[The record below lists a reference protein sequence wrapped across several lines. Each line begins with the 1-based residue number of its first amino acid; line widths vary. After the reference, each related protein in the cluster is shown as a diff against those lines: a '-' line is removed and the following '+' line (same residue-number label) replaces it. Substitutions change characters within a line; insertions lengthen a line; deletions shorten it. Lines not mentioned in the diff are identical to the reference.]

1 MNIFI
6 LNEDPE
12 IAAREQCDKHVVK
25 MILESAQLMAAAC
38 LLNGAESPYKLTHQ
52 NHPCSIWAR
61 TTRDNYDWLLIHHIA
76 MLDEYTHRYGKMH
89 KTADYLDFWE
99 QGSKMIPAGEL
110 TPFAQAMPEELRVPG
125 DAVSAYRAF
134 YNRDKA
140 PFATWKNRNVP
151 DWFDGG
157 LLLDKELVL

>member
-12 IAAREQCDKHVVK
+12 IAAREHCDKHVVK

-38 LLNGAESPYKLTHQ
+38 LLNGAESPYKLTHK

-61 TTRDNYDWLLIHHIA
+61 TTRENYEWLLIHHIA
-76 MLDEYTHRYGKMH
+76 MLDEYAERYGKMH

-99 QGSKMIPAGEL
+99 RGVKFITPGQL
-110 TPFAQAMPEELRVPG
+110 TPFAQAMPEELKVPG
-125 DAVSAYRAF
+125 DAVKAYRAF

-140 PFATWKNRNVP
+140 PFATWKHGNIPN
-151 DWFDGG
+151 WFDGG
-157 LLLDKELVL
+157 LLCEQS

>member
-6 LNEDPE
+6 LDPDPE
-12 IAAREQCDKHVVK
+12 VAARQQCDKHVVK

-38 LLNGAESPYKLTHQ
+38 ILNGGTSPYKLTHQ

-61 TTRDNYDWLLIHHIA
+61 ETTANYEWLLTHHIA
-76 MLDEYTHRYGKMH
+76 MLDEYTFRYGRVH
-89 KTADYLDFWE
+89 KTQDHLDHWCR
-99 QGSKMIPAGEL
+99 GVRLIPVGEL

-125 DAVSAYRAF
+125 DPVKAYRAY

-140 PFATWKNRNVP
+140 GFATWRNRSVP
-151 DWFDGG
+151 DWWEG
-157 LLLDKELVL
+157 